1 MQAIS
6 FRVKICYNVYMHNW
20 SVDTTELE
28 KDPEKFAI
36 WRLEQMVN
44 FGAGGERIS
53 SADLRHYWNRLLLD
67 PAKKR
72 FLGFCYGGG
81 NT

>member
-1 MQAIS
+1 
-6 FRVKICYNVYMHNW
+6 MHNW

-28 KDPEKFAI
+28 KDPERYAI

-44 FGAGGERIS
+44 FGTDGERIS
-53 SADLRHYWNRLLLD
+53 AADLRRYWQRLVLD

-72 FLGFCYGGG
+72 FLGFLLWGKEYL
-81 NT
+81 NHDK